1 MIIPVIL
8 SGGSGTR
15 LWPLSTPEKPK
26 QFLPLVT
33 DKTLFQETLLRLNGI
48 PELADPIVVCN
59 EAHRFLVAEQLREIG
74 AKAEA
79 IVLEPEGRNTA
90 PAIGVAAM
98 LASGSVLASGSDPN
112 LLVLPADHVI
122 ADIDALR
129 CAIEK
134 AVSAAES
141 GKLVT
146 FGIVPTRAETGYG
159 YIERG
164 DAESAWFTVERFVEK
179 PDAGTAESYIDSG
192 RFLWNSGMF
201 VFGAAAF
208 LSELERC
215 APEIFAAC
223 RSACGAATRDGVSV
237 QLGSEFLESPA
248 DSIDYAVME
257 VTDRAAVVPLDA
269 GWSDVGSWAALHEV
283 LSNGE
288 FGNVALG
295 NVVADSCSG
304 SLVRSSGRPVVAIGL
319 RDAMVVE
326 TDEAVLI
333 VARGQEQRVKEAVRL
348 LRLER
353 PAPKK

>member
-1 MIIPVIL
+1 
-8 SGGSGTR
+8 
-15 LWPLSTPEKPK
+15 
-26 QFLPLVT
+26 
-33 DKTLFQETLLRLNGI
+33 
-48 PELADPIVVCN
+48 
-59 EAHRFLVAEQLREIG
+59 
-74 AKAEA
+74 
-79 IVLEPEGRNTA
+79 
-90 PAIGVAAM
+90 
-98 LASGSVLASGSDPN
+98 
-112 LLVLPADHVI
+112 
-122 ADIDALR
+122 
-129 CAIEK
+129 
-134 AVSAAES
+134 
-141 GKLVT
+141 
-146 FGIVPTRAETGYG
+146 
-159 YIERG
+159 
-164 DAESAWFTVERFVEK
+164 
-179 PDAGTAESYIDSG
+179 
-192 RFLWNSGMF
+192 
-201 VFGAAAF
+201 
-208 LSELERC
+208 
-215 APEIFAAC
+215 
-223 RSACGAATRDGVSV
+223 V